1 MNKPYSLT
9 VVISLVT
16 LLAACSPTGQ
26 DVTHVEMKDLVG
38 LWNSSEAVGMKQDK
52 MYTRITSSGS
62 IIEYDYDGDGVDQG
76 LDCYQVNTGTLKRV
90 DGNHYIVTTDMLVT
104 KQFDVELEWLDAGNA
119 LKVYVL
125 DTNDQDGDGDVT
137 ETIDSQIW
145 TREADDSILDNE
157 PSCKDQVE

>member
-1 MNKPYSLT
+1 MNKPYSFT
-9 VVISLVT
+9 VLMSLVA
-16 LLAACSPTGQ
+16 LLVACSPAGQ
-26 DVTHVEMKDLVG
+26 DVTQVEMKDLVG
-38 LWNSSEAVGMKQDK
+38 LWNSSETVGMKQDK

-62 IIEYDYDGDGVDQG
+62 IIEYDYDGDSVDQG
-76 LDCYQVNTGTLKRV
+76 LDCYQVNTGTLKQV
-90 DGNHYIVTTDMLVT
+90 GGNHYIVTTDMLVT

-125 DTNDQDGDGDVT
+125 DTNDQDGDGDVA

-157 PSCKDQVE
+157 PSCKD